1 LGRFREPYGLVVSS
15 VRARLAAGAVAPGE
29 PLAINLLAR
38 DLAVS
43 QTPVREALARLAGEG
58 LIERT
63 PSGYAAP
70 RLAAE
75 DLADLYR
82 LLGVYLE
89 AATVGGPAIAPD
101 LAGDPRQALSSAF
114 DAAVAAQGNDA
125 LLRAYGRTRARLAP
139 FTLREGAV
147 LDDVEVEALRL
158 LDQLTDPLRRVRR
171 AALTRYIQRR
181 VLASRALIAA
191 AAAPPDMGRI

>member
-15 VRARLAAGAVAPGE
+15 VRARLAAGACAPGE
-29 PLAINLLAR
+29 PLPINLLAR

-43 QTPVREALARLAGEG
+43 QTPVREALAQLAGEG

-82 LLGVYLE
+82 LMGVYLE
-89 AATVGGPAIAPD
+89 AATSGPLPTAADP
-101 LAGDPRQALSSAF
+101 AGDPRQALSSAL

-125 LLRAYGRTRARLAP
+125 LSRAYARTRARLAP
-139 FTLREGAV
+139 FSLREAAV
-147 LDDVEVEALRL
+147 LDDVGTEALRL
-158 LDQLTDPLRRVRR
+158 LDQLNNPLRRIRR
-171 AALTRYIQRR
+171 AALARYLQRR
-181 VLASRALIAA
+181 ILASRALIAA

>member
-1 LGRFREPYGLVVSS
+1 MGRFREPYGLVVSS
-15 VRARLAAGAVAPGE
+15 VRARLAAGACAPGE
-29 PLAINLLAR
+29 PLPINLLAR

-89 AATVGGPAIAPD
+89 AATSGAPAIAPN
-101 LAGDPRQALSSAF
+101 LGGDPRQALSSAL
-114 DAAVAAQGNDA
+114 DMAVAAQGNDA
-125 LLRAYGRTRARLAP
+125 LSRAYGRTRARLAP
-139 FTLREGAV
+139 FALREAAV
-147 LDDVEVEALRL
+147 LDEVGTEARRL
-158 LDQLTDPLRRVRR
+158 LGQLTDPLRRARR
-171 AALTRYIQRR
+171 AALARYIQRR
-181 VLASRALIAA
+181 VQASRALIAA
-191 AAAPPDMGRI
+191 AAGPPDMGRI